1 MQAQPRAVGALVA
14 TLGVAGMLAIPGVA
28 SAATVINGGFET
40 GDFIGWETVESGVG
54 AWSVYSGTNSPTTRL
69 PIGVP
74 PEGTKAA
81 TTSQRGAG
89 SHVLYQDVTL
99 EPRSTHILKL
109 YIYWVNTASSF
120 LSPSPAT
127 LSYTDAAN
135 QQYRIDV
142 MNPSA
147 AVTSVAPGDVL
158 TPIFQS
164 QPSEPRT
171 QAPKEI
177 TADLSAFAG
186 QTVRIRL
193 AEVDNHGFLSA
204 AADDV
209 RIESKPIAVV
219 APVTTPP
226 ATTPP
231 ATTSPTTRP
240 PTTGPSGSVVARC
253 SSRRRITIHL
263 RPPRVKLTSAVVKLG
278 DRKVKVRKGKRL
290 TAVIDLRGRTKG
302 TYTVT
307 INARDAAGRHYRETR
322 RYHVCRP
329 RAAARGSSAT
339 RVARAWPGSRP
350 SAAIHEPARM
360 SASPSRAPAV
370 SGSPSSE
377 TP

>member
-1 MQAQPRAVGALVA
+1 VERLQRDELAHHQASHR
-14 TLGVAGMLAIPGVA
+14 
-28 SAATVINGGFET
+28 SAA
-40 GDFIGWETVESGVG
+40 
-54 AWSVYSGTNSPTTRL
+54 
-69 PIGVP
+69 
-74 PEGTKAA
+74 EGTKVA

-99 EPRSTHILKL
+99 EPGSTHILKL
-109 YIYWVNTASSF
+109 FIYWVNTASSF

-164 QPSEPRT
+164 QPSEPTR

-219 APVTTPP
+219 APATTPP

-231 ATTSPTTRP
+231 ATRP
-240 PTTGPSGSVVARC
+240 PTTGPPTTGPSGTGPSGTGPSGSVVARC
-253 SSRRRITIHL
+253 NSRRRITIHL

-278 DRKVKVRKGKRL
+278 DRRVKVRKGKRL

-329 RAAARGSSAT
+329 RPAARGSSAT
-339 RVARAWPGSRP
+339 RVARARPGSRA
-350 SAAIHEPARM
+350 SAAIHEPAGM
-360 SASPSRAPAV
+360 STSPSWAPAV